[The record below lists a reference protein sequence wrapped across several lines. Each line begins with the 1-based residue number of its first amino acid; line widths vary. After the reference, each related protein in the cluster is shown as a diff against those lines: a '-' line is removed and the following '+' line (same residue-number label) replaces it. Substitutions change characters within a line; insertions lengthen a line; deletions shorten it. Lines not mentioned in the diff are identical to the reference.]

1 MGGGQKYSLEK
12 GGYRGKSNGWGH
24 DQKMDLLGSDSL
36 VGLLLAGCYTDFGPV
51 ASEPDPIPP
60 PAVGSFLQLGDR
72 VTVTV
77 YGETDLTGV
86 YDVNANGNLD
96 LPLIGSVKAVG
107 RTPTE
112 LKRIIADRYKRGKFL
127 DDPKVTVAVVQYRPV
142 YIFGEVAHP
151 GPIPYFSGLNL
162 LTAVTTAGGLTYRG
176 DKSTVLI
183 QHAGD
188 PAWTES
194 PLLSSVTVLP
204 GDIVRVRERYF

>member
-1 MGGGQKYSLEK
+1 MIRKWISL
-12 GGYRGKSNGWGH
+12 GIIV
-24 DQKMDLLGSDSL
+24 LA
-36 VGLLLAGCYTDFGPV
+36 GLLLAGCYTDFGPV
-51 ASEPDPIPP
+51 ASEPAPIPA

-77 YGETDLTGV
+77 YGETELTGV
-86 YDVNANGNLD
+86 YDITPDGNLD

-112 LKRIIADRYKRGKFL
+112 LNQIIADRYKRGKFL
-127 DDPKVTVAVVQYRPV
+127 DDPKITVAIVQYRPV
-142 YIFGEVAHP
+142 YIFGEVAKP
-151 GPIPYFSGLNL
+151 GPIPYSSGLNL

-188 PAWTES
+188 PAWTEA

-204 GDIVRVRERYF
+204 GDIIRVPRTLLLTGVTLLIGERSNGQSDE